1 MTDMVETTTAVVDE
15 LNALSRDELV
25 ERFLGLEPPT
35 AEEFVGELDGFAAAY
50 LPLSDVDAFYRSHGL
65 GTWLGKGYRI
75 ERHGDWLGHGY
86 NLWDT
91 DGGVIRTMRFG
102 WGLGTSMLDGRG
114 CVLMHYSA
122 FENAFGKL
130 DLVDEI
136 RRAANGVFLGLA
148 TTAEPSPLAPLS
160 GGPNGRALESTFL
173 LVGPVREWVGPD
185 DPSSE
190 VA

>member
-1 MTDMVETTTAVVDE
+1 MTNIAESRSTVVDE
-15 LNALSRDELV
+15 LNALLRDELV

-35 AEEFVGELDGFAAAY
+35 AEEFVGELDGVAAAY
-50 LPLSDVDAFYRSHGL
+50 LPEVDAFYRSHGL

-86 NLWDT
+86 NLWATDT
-91 DGGVIRTMRFG
+91 GVIRTMRFG
-102 WGLGTSMLDGRG
+102 WRLSTSMLDGRG
-114 CVLMHYSA
+114 CMLMHYSA

-136 RRAANGVFLGLA
+136 RRAADGVYLGLA
-148 TTAEPSPLAPLS
+148 TTLEPSPLCPQP
-160 GGPNGRALESTFL
+160 GGPNGRSLESTFL

>member
-1 MTDMVETTTAVVDE
+1 MIDIVETRATVVGE

-25 ERFLGLEPPT
+25 ERFLDLESPA
-35 AEEFVGELDGFAAAY
+35 AEEFVGELDGHAAAY
-50 LPLSDVDAFYRSHGL
+50 LSEGDVDAFYRSHGL
-65 GTWLGKGYRI
+65 GVWLGKGYRI

-91 DGGVIRTMRFG
+91 GAGVIRKMRFG
-102 WGLGTSMLDGRG
+102 WGPGTSMLDGRG
-114 CVLMHYSA
+114 CILMHYSA
-122 FENAFGKL
+122 FDNAFGKL

-136 RRAANGVFLGLA
+136 RRAADGVFLGLA
-148 TTAEPSPLAPLS
+148 TTVEPSPLAPRP
-160 GGPNGRALESTFL
+160 GGPNGRSLESTFL

-190 VA
+190 RA

>member
-1 MTDMVETTTAVVDE
+1 MAEIVETSATVVDE

-35 AEEFVGELDGFAAAY
+35 AEEFVGELDGHAAAY
-50 LPLSDVDAFYRSHGL
+50 LPLPEVDAFYRSHGL

-91 DGGVIRTMRFG
+91 DTGVIRTMRFG

-114 CVLMHYSA
+114 CLLMHYGA
-122 FENAFGKL
+122 FDNAFGEL

-136 RRAANGVFLGLA
+136 RRAAEGVFLGLA
-148 TTAEPSPLAPLS
+148 TTREPSPLAPRP
-160 GGPNGRALESTFL
+160 GGPNGRSLESTFL
-173 LVGPVREWVGPD
+173 LVGPVRDWVGPD